1 MVFHNQKSFGDGI
14 FSDYNNNH
22 CSKTLRK
29 KIQINKQTKLS
40 KEKPERQN
48 KEKPQDENETKF
60 HSSIYKHRQNKK
72 NNKSSEK
79 R

>member
-22 CSKTLRK
+22 CLKTLK
-29 KIQINKQTKLS
+29 KKTQINKQTKLS
-40 KEKPERQN
+40 KERQN
-48 KEKPQDENETKF
+48 KEKPQDGNETKF